1 MDRFG
6 RPPARASTV
15 RDATVRAASPAD
27 MEALAWL
34 LDNSIPIP
42 GTGRRIGLDA
52 IVGLVPGLGDVL
64 SGGLGIL
71 VVARGV
77 QLGLPGVV
85 IARMLANVALD
96 FIIGSIPVLGDA
108 FDMWFKANARNVGLV
123 RRYALAPGTS
133 TAPQW
138 AFFGAILL
146 GLVLLA
152 VAAVWLIA
160 EILGTLIG

>member
-1 MDRFG
+1 
-6 RPPARASTV
+6 
-15 RDATVRAASPAD
+15 

-52 IVGLVPGLGDVL
+52 IIGLVPGLGDVV

-77 QLGLPGVV
+77 QLGLPGIV
-85 IARMLANVALD
+85 IARMLVNVAVD
-96 FIIGSIPVLGDA
+96 FVIGSVPIVGDA
-108 FDMWFKANARNVGLV
+108 FDLWFKANQRNVGLV
-123 RRYALAPGTS
+123 RRFSLDPGAS

-138 AFFGAILL
+138 GFFIAVLA

-152 VAAVWLIA
+152 VATVWLIA
-160 EILGTLIG
+160 RLLGTIIG

>member
-1 MDRFG
+1 MERYG
-6 RPPARASTV
+6 RAAGT
-15 RDATVRAASPAD
+15 AASPAD

-42 GTGRRIGLDA
+42 GTGRRIGIDA
-52 IVGLVPGLGDVL
+52 IIGLVPGLGDVV
-64 SGGLGIL
+64 SGGLGVL

-85 IARMLANVALD
+85 VARMLVNVALD
-96 FIIGSIPVLGDA
+96 FVIGSIPIIGDA
-108 FDMWFKANARNVGLV
+108 FDLWFKANQRNVGLV
-123 RRYALAPGTS
+123 RRYSLAPGAS

-138 AFFGAILL
+138 GFFIAILA

-152 VAAVWLIA
+152 AAMVWLIA
-160 EILGTLIG
+160 DLLGTVIG

>member
-6 RPPARASTV
+6 RSPARSAI
-15 RDATVRAASPAD
+15 RDTAAPAD

-34 LDNSIPIP
+34 LDNSIAIP

-52 IVGLVPGLGDVL
+52 LVGLVPGLGDVV

-71 VVARGV
+71 IVARGV

-85 IARMLANVALD
+85 IGRMLINVALD
-96 FIIGSIPVLGDA
+96 FVIGSIPIVGDA
-108 FDMWFKANARNVGLV
+108 FDLWFKANARNVGLV

-138 AFFGAILL
+138 GFFGAILV

-152 VAAVWLIA
+152 VATVWLIG
-160 EILGTLIG
+160 ELLGTVIG

>member
-1 MDRFG
+1 MDRYG
-6 RPPARASTV
+6 RAARS
-15 RDATVRAASPAD
+15 AASPAD

-42 GTGRRIGLDA
+42 GTGRRIGIDA
-52 IVGLVPGLGDVL
+52 IIGLVPGLGDVV

-85 IARMLANVALD
+85 VARMLVNVALD
-96 FIIGSIPVLGDA
+96 FVIGSIPIIGDA
-108 FDMWFKANARNVGLV
+108 FDLWFKANQRNVGLV
-123 RRYALAPGTS
+123 RRYSLAPGAS

-138 AFFGAILL
+138 GFFIAILA
-146 GLVLLA
+146 GMVLLA
-152 VAAVWLIA
+152 VAMVWLIA
-160 EILGTLIG
+160 ELLGTVIG

>member
-1 MDRFG
+1 MDRYL
-6 RPPARASTV
+6 RTPTRT
-15 RDATVRAASPAD
+15 TTSPAD

-52 IVGLVPGLGDVL
+52 VIGLVPGLGDVV

-85 IARMLANVALD
+85 IARMLVNTAID
-96 FIIGSIPVLGDA
+96 FVIGSIPVIGDA
-108 FDMWFKANARNVGLV
+108 FDLWFKANQRNVGLV
-123 RRYALAPGTS
+123 RRYSLDPRSS

-138 AFFGAILL
+138 GFFIAVLA

-152 VAAVWLIA
+152 VATVWLIA
-160 EILGTLIG
+160 RLLGTIIG

>member
-1 MDRFG
+1 
-6 RPPARASTV
+6 
-15 RDATVRAASPAD
+15 

-42 GTGRRIGLDA
+42 GTGRRIGIDA
-52 IVGLVPGLGDVL
+52 IIGLVPGLGDVV

-85 IARMLANVALD
+85 VARMLVNVALD
-96 FIIGSIPVLGDA
+96 FVIGSIPIIGDA
-108 FDMWFKANARNVGLV
+108 FDLWFKANQRNVGLV
-123 RRYALAPGTS
+123 RRYSLTPGAS

-138 AFFGAILL
+138 GFFIAILA
-146 GLVLLA
+146 GMVLLA
-152 VAAVWLIA
+152 VAMVWLLA
-160 EILGTLIG
+160 ELLGTVIG